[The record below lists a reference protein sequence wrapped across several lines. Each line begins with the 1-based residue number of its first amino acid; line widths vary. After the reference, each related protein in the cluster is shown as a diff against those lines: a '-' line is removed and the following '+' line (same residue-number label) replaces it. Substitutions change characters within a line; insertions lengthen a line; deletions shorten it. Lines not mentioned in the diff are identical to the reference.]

1 MFVLQPPLTAGQQP
15 FSFTFLETE
24 AQAFQQDPLLPSQ
37 KTISQQDLQLGI
49 TKCLSSDQQTKCFAR
64 FWETS

>member
-1 MFVLQPPLTAGQQP
+1 MFVLQPPLTAGQHP

-24 AQAFQQDPLLPSQ
+24 AQAFKQDLLLPSQ

-49 TKCLSSDQQTKCFAR
+49 AKCLSSDQQTKRFAR
-64 FWETS
+64 FRKTC